1 MSRAN
6 TIRLTQSFV
15 KKVEPDEKRREYWD
29 TDLPG
34 FCLRVEPSGIRTFFV
49 RYRAKGGGR
58 NAPRRFWRIGRYGPV
73 TVDEARKQAKQILGA
88 VANDEDPA
96 LAKRTMLDGLK
107 LDSLIDEYERE
118 GIGHLKPLTA
128 RYTLARLRNHVSPL
142 LGSMTAADVR
152 PRDIERMLRQIEE
165 GKTSSDIKTGKHGR
179 KIVRGGRGAAG
190 KVARDLSALF
200 SFAVRQELVDA
211 NPCLKVR
218 KPAFNQ
224 RERFLTPEEIKRLF
238 AALRKVTQDGVNP
251 KAEQII
257 RLLILTGCRNNEIAG
272 LKWSEVDLERSRLV
286 LAESKPGKS
295 IRPLSAEAKAFIS
308 SIEPIEGSEYVF
320 PAERGDG
327 HFTGLKRHWPSILR
341 DAKLEGITPH
351 TLRHTFGS
359 LAASAGEPLSIVGA
373 LLGHANPRS
382 TAIYA
387 HLQDSALQD
396 AAGRIGRLIGNG
408 E

>member
-1 MSRAN
+1 M
-6 TIRLTQSFV
+6 RLTQTFV
-15 KKVEPDEKRREYWD
+15 KGVKPEEKRKEYWD

-34 FCLRVEPSGIRTFFV
+34 FCLRVEPTGVRSFFV

-58 NAPRRFWRIGRYGPV
+58 SAPRRFLRIGRYGPV
-73 TVDEARKQAKQILGA
+73 TVDEARKQAKRILGA

-96 LAKRTMLDGLK
+96 FAKQARLDELSVN
-107 LDSLIDEYERE
+107 DLIDQYERD

-128 RYTLARLRNHVSPL
+128 KYTIARLRNHVSPL
-142 LGSMTAADVR
+142 LGKMVISGVR
-152 PRDIERMLRQIEE
+152 PRDVERMIRQIEE
-165 GKTSSDIKTGKHGR
+165 GKTSKDVKTGKRGR

-200 SFAVRQELVDA
+200 SFAVRHELLGT
-211 NPCLKVR
+211 NPCLNVR
-218 KPAFNQ
+218 KPTFNQ
-224 RERFLTPEEIKRLF
+224 RERFLSPKEIKSLF
-238 AALRKVTQDGVNP
+238 AALRTATQRGVNP
-251 KAEQII
+251 KVEQIV
-257 RLLILTGCRNNEIAG
+257 RLWLLTGCRNNEIAS
-272 LKWSEVDLERSRLV
+272 LKWSEIDLQRSRLV
-286 LAESKPGKS
+286 LAETKTGKS
-295 IRPLSAEAKAFIS
+295 IRPLSPEACAFIS
-308 SIEPIEGSEYVF
+308 AINPTPGSEYVF
-320 PAERGDG
+320 PAERGG
-327 HFTGLKRHWPSILR
+327 GYFTGVKRHWPTILR
-341 DAKLEGITPH
+341 HAKLEGITPH

-387 HLQDSALQD
+387 HLQDAALQD